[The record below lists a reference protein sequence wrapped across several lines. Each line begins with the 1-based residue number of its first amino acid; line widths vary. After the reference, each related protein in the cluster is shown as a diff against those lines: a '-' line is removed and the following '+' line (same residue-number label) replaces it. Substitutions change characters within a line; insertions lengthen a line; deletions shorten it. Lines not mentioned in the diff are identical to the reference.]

1 MPFEGK
7 YCWQIATMGYLSEN
21 SPPPLPPPPP
31 LKCLILPY
39 DHSQLACDVWTNV
52 FWETSQPEVR
62 LQVVGAP
69 CLLGTLPPV
78 LLGVWYR

>member
-31 LKCLILPY
+31 
-39 DHSQLACDVWTNV
+39 ST
-52 FWETSQPEVR
+52 EV
-62 LQVVGAP
+62 LNFA
-69 CLLGTLPPV
+69 L
-78 LLGVWYR
+78 